1 MQLKILMQCHEIA
14 ARCRN
19 KTSFNCQN

>member
-1 MQLKILMQCHEIA
+1 MPLKILMQCHEIA